1 MTEHVIIAYSNSI
14 TPIFAQKQCF
24 ILGISPYKRVT
35 PHPIVSNTL
44 IVKIEMD
51 SETLSF
57 LLEKPDLTDSEITA
71 LLALRSP
78 EDCARLRLAAYE
90 KTTRSLGSLVYYR
103 GLIEVSNICTA
114 NCRYCGIRRDN
125 HSLERYEM
133 SAEQIVEA
141 ALWAARNGYGSVCLQ
156 AGERSDEKFIGFIES
171 VLEAIHAQSVSETL
185 PNGLGITLSLGDQS
199 ESTYRR
205 WAAASGSPDALRYLS
220 RFETSNPLLFARL
233 HNARGA
239 NNKDLRRRLE
249 CLRTL
254 RRCGYQVGTGV
265 MIGIPGQRLED
276 LARDIRLFQEL
287 DVDMIGMGPYLKSS
301 GSDMPQA
308 GARDAAAQL
317 QLALN
322 MIAVTRLVMGP
333 VNIAAATALDVLAP
347 RGRELGILHGCNVI
361 MPNISPRALRA
372 GYQLYDNKARLID
385 GPPMQ
390 EEPLD
395 KRIERCGRRVG
406 WNLAGSSVHYL
417 SRTAASL

>member
-1 MTEHVIIAYSNSI
+1 
-14 TPIFAQKQCF
+14 
-24 ILGISPYKRVT
+24 
-35 PHPIVSNTL
+35 
-44 IVKIEMD
+44 MD

-57 LLEKPDLTDSEITA
+57 LLEKPDLTDSEITV
-71 LLALRSP
+71 LLALSSP
-78 EDCARLRLAAYE
+78 EDCARLQLAAYE
-90 KTTRSLGSLVYYR
+90 KTTRTLGSLVYYR
-103 GLIEVSNICTA
+103 GLIEISNICTA

-125 HSLERYEM
+125 RELRRYEM
-133 SAEQIVEA
+133 RAEQILEA

-156 AGERSDEKFIGFIES
+156 AGERRDEKFISFIES

-205 WAAASGSPDALRYLS
+205 WAAASGNPDALRYLS
-220 RFETSNPLLFARL
+220 RFETSNPLLFDRL
-233 HNARGA
+233 HSAKGA
-239 NNKDLRRRLE
+239 NNKSLPRRLE

-333 VNIAAATALDVLAP
+333 VNIAAATALDVLDP

-372 GYQLYDNKARLID
+372 GYQLYDNKSRLLD

-390 EEPLD
+390 EAPLD
-395 KRIERCGRRVG
+395 ERIERCGRRVG

>member
-1 MTEHVIIAYSNSI
+1 MTERVIIAYSNSI

-24 ILGISPYKRVT
+24 ILGISPYKCVI
-35 PHPIVSNTL
+35 PCPIVSNTL

-57 LLEKPDLTDSEITA
+57 LLEKPDLTDSEITV
-71 LLALRSP
+71 LLALSSP
-78 EDCARLRLAAYE
+78 EDCARLQLAAYE
-90 KTTRSLGSLVYYR
+90 KTTRTLGSLVYYR
-103 GLIEVSNICTA
+103 GLIEISNICTA

-125 HSLERYEM
+125 RELRRYEM
-133 SAEQIVEA
+133 RAEQILEA

-156 AGERSDEKFIGFIES
+156 AGERRDEKFIGFIES
-171 VLEAIHAQSVSETL
+171 VLEAL

-199 ESTYRR
+199 EGTYQR
-205 WAAASGSPDALRYLS
+205 WAAASGNPDALRYLS
-220 RFETSNPLLFARL
+220 RFETSNPLLFDRL
-233 HNARGA
+233 HSAKGA
-239 NNKDLRRRLE
+239 NNKSLPRRLE

-333 VNIAAATALDVLAP
+333 VNIAAATALDVLDP

-372 GYQLYDNKARLID
+372 GYQLYDNKSRLLD

-390 EEPLD
+390 EAPLD
-395 KRIERCGRRVG
+395 ERIERCGRRVG